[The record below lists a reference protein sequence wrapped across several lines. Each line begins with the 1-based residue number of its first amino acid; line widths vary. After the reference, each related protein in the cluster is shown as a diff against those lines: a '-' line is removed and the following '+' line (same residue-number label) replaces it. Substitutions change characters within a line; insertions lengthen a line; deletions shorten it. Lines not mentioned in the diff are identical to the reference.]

1 MYASRRLRSAQ
12 ARPRPPDPRL
22 LLACLLPIA
31 VAGCSSIPWKGKAV
45 NETVTT
51 SSGAGPINSAVTK
64 TDFHREVSPDQ
75 QYNVHLEV
83 GRIYEAQGGF
93 EAAIAE
99 YQKALDACAHGGLS
113 LVRGKGL
120 GEKQSLA
127 HRRMGAAFDRL
138 GRFAQAEVHYRA
150 ALKLHPDDHKVWND
164 SGYSYYLQGRWIDA
178 ERNLKM
184 AAKLDPENP
193 RCQTNLGLALAAE
206 GKTDEALAALSKAG
220 GPAAA
225 HANLGYLLAALGKT
239 EEARKQYQDALKL
252 QPDLA
257 PVRQA
262 LATLDHKH
270 QPTPPARQLAATPPP
285 VPLAQQVAAAPPPK
299 SPVQQVAAASGQ
311 SRAKSDPEVR
321 RSSFLQWI
329 RHRPTPE

>member
-1 MYASRRLRSAQ
+1 MCASWRLRSAR
-12 ARPRPPDPRL
+12 ACPRSPDPRL

-31 VAGCSSIPWKGKAV
+31 VAGCSAIPWKGKAV

-51 SSGAGPINSAVTK
+51 SSAAGPIDSAVTK
-64 TDFHREVSPDQ
+64 TEFHREVSPDQ

-99 YQKALDACAHGGLS
+99 YQKALDACAHGGLN

-120 GEKQSLA
+120 GEKQALA

-150 ALKLHPDDHKVWND
+150 ALKLHPNDPKVWND

-193 RCQTNLGLALAAE
+193 RYQTNLGLALAAE

-220 GPAAA
+220 GPAVA
-225 HANLGYLLAALGKT
+225 HANLGYLQAALGKT
-239 EEARKQYQDALKL
+239 DEARKQYQDALKL

-262 LATLDHKH
+262 LATLDNKH
-270 QPTPPARQLAATPPP
+270 PSTPPARQLAATPPP
-285 VPLAQQVAAAPPPK
+285 VPPAQQVAAAPPPK
-299 SPVQQVAAASGQ
+299 PPVQQVAAASRQ
-311 SRAKSDPEVR
+311 SKAKSDPGVR
-321 RSSFLQWI
+321 RSSFLQRI
-329 RHRPTPE
+329 THRPTPE

>member
-1 MYASRRLRSAQ
+1 M
-12 ARPRPPDPRL
+12 
-22 LLACLLPIA
+22 
-31 VAGCSSIPWKGKAV
+31 
-45 NETVTT
+45 
-51 SSGAGPINSAVTK
+51 
-64 TDFHREVSPDQ
+64 
-75 QYNVHLEV
+75 

-99 YQKALDACAHGGLS
+99 YQKALDACAHGGLN

-120 GEKQSLA
+120 GEKQALA

-138 GRFAQAEVHYRA
+138 GRFAQAEAHYRA
-150 ALKLHPDDHKVWND
+150 ALKLHPNDPKVWND

-184 AAKLDPENP
+184 ADKLDPENP
-193 RCQTNLGLALAAE
+193 RFQTNLGLALAAE
-206 GKTDEALAALSKAG
+206 GKSDEALAALSKAG

-239 EEARKQYQDALKL
+239 EEARKHYQDALKL

-262 LATLDHKH
+262 LATLDNKRP
-270 QPTPPARQLAATPPP
+270 PTPPARQLDAT
-285 VPLAQQVAAAPPPK
+285 LPPK
-299 SPVQQVAAASGQ
+299 LPVQQVAAASRQ
-311 SRAKSDPEVR
+311 SSAKSDPGVR
-321 RSSFLQWI
+321 RSSFLQSI
-329 RHRPTPE
+329 THRPTPERRRPSAGADAARPTETP

>member
-1 MYASRRLRSAQ
+1 M
-12 ARPRPPDPRL
+12 
-22 LLACLLPIA
+22 
-31 VAGCSSIPWKGKAV
+31 AGCSSVPWKGKAV
-45 NETVTT
+45 NKTVTT
-51 SSGAGPINSAVTK
+51 SSAAGPIDSAVTK
-64 TDFHREVSPDQ
+64 TEFHREVSPDQ

-99 YQKALDACAHGGLS
+99 YQKALDACAHGGLN
-113 LVRGKGL
+113 LVREKGL
-120 GEKQSLA
+120 GEKQALA

-150 ALKLHPDDHKVWND
+150 ALKLHPNDPKVWND

-193 RCQTNLGLALAAE
+193 RSQTNLGLALAAE

-239 EEARKQYQDALKL
+239 EEARKHYQDALKL

-257 PVRQA
+257 PVRKA
-262 LATLDHKH
+262 LATLDNKRP
-270 QPTPPARQLAATPPP
+270 PTPPARQLDATPPP
-285 VPLAQQVAAAPPPK
+285 VPPARTGRRGAPAKAAC
-299 SPVQQVAAASGQ
+299 AAGRRSLQ
-311 SRAKSDPEVR
+311 TIQREVR
-321 RSSFLQWI
+321 PWSPPLVLPPVDHPSPHPGATATIGR
-329 RHRPTPE
+329 RGRGAAHRNTLTV